1 MTQKSPSLFDW
12 KIAGPAI
19 GDAFRKLSPRHMVKN
34 PVMFVT
40 MVGAALTTVGIF
52 TAEASL
58 RGFVAQLAIWL
69 WFTVLFAN
77 FAEAIAEG
85 RGKAQAASLRKARKE
100 TMARRLQDGREQQI
114 PAPMLQKGDLVVCE
128 TGDIIPADGDVISLK
143 DGHDHLI
150 GSAIYNSKSQIVA
163 RRFSRRKQQLDLD
176 FFKRRVAQAFE
187 YRERRNI
194 DARLS
199 RMVWSESDGLPGVI
213 LDRYG
218 DYFVLQTLTLGM
230 DLRKAQIVEA
240 ISDLGKSAAIIERND
255 APVRKA
261 EGLELHSG
269 VLRGDSP
276 SQAEIEIGDVNFEL
290 DLLHGQKTGFYLD
303 QKHNYS
309 VVAGYAHGRRVLDC
323 FTNQGAFALTCA
335 RTGAA
340 DVIGVEESSENIAGA
355 KRNAVRNDLKVRWI
369 EQDVFQF
376 LRAAEKADAQYDLI
390 VLDPPSFTKTRSGLR
405 DALRGYR
412 ELHMRAF
419 KLLSKDGLL
428 ATFSCSHHVSDTAF
442 SQTIA
447 DALVDA
453 RRSARRLR
461 RFEQAPDHPV
471 MPTIPETEYFKG
483 FLLEM
488 MPGR

>member
-1 MTQKSPSLFDW
+1 MAGIVVKPRARILHGHDW
-12 KIAGPAI
+12 VFSSEVLKV
-19 GDAFRKLSPRHMVKN
+19 FRKPL
-34 PVMFVT
+34 
-40 MVGAALTTVGIF
+40 
-52 TAEASL
+52 
-58 RGFVAQLAIWL
+58 
-69 WFTVLFAN
+69 
-77 FAEAIAEG
+77 
-85 RGKAQAASLRKARKE
+85 
-100 TMARRLQDGREQQI
+100 
-114 PAPMLQKGDLVVCE
+114 
-128 TGDIIPADGDVISLK
+128 DGDVISLK
-143 DGHDHLI
+143 DGKDRLM

-163 RRFSRRKQQLDLD
+163 RRFSRRKQELDLD
-176 FFKRRVAQAFE
+176 FFKRRIGQAAE
-187 YRERRNI
+187 YRTRRGV
-194 DARLS
+194 DPRLC
-199 RMVWSESDGLPGVI
+199 RVVWSESDGLPGLI
-213 LDRYG
+213 IDRFG
-218 DYFVLQTLTLGM
+218 DHFVMQTLTLAM
-230 DLRKAQIVEA
+230 DMRKDLVANAITDLFGEVPIV
-240 ISDLGKSAAIIERND
+240 ERND

-261 EGLELHSG
+261 EGLELHAD
-269 VLRGDSP
+269 VLREDAP
-276 SQAEIEIGDVNFEL
+276 SQIEIEIEGVKFDI

-303 QKHNYS
+303 QKHNYAM
-309 VVAGYAHGRRVLDC
+309 VAGYAHGRRVLDC

-335 RTGAA
+335 RAGAA

-355 KRNAVRNDLKVRWI
+355 KRNAARNDLPVRWI

-376 LRAAEKADAQYDLI
+376 LRAAEKAEAQYDLI
-390 VLDPPSFTKTRSGLR
+390 VLDPPSFTKTRGGLR

-412 ELHMRAF
+412 ELHVRAF

-471 MPTIPETEYFKG
+471 LPTIPETEYFKG